1 MKTYLIHHAPRSP
14 LDDSWAV
21 AFSLPYIATAYARGG
36 EKLWYI
42 QTWLSADQI
51 KRRLAILFSGDDE
64 LLIQEVGRDHAAIN
78 GAANNGSL
86 TWLDGR
92 LEDEEPVALPPIMGP
107 RAAWA
112 AFQEIV
118 EDLARPLADAMTGP
132 IPQSLSQAVART
144 FAGSVTGASS
154 RNFRAA

>member
-1 MKTYLIHHAPRSP
+1 MKTYLIHHAPRSAH
-14 LDDSWAV
+14 DDSWAV
-21 AFSLPYIATAYARGG
+21 AFSLPYIATAYARAG

-78 GAANNGSL
+78 SAIS
-86 TWLDGR
+86 WLDGR

-112 AFQEIV
+112 AFQDIV

-144 FAGSVTGASS
+144 FGGTVTGATTG
-154 RNFRAA
+154 NFRAA